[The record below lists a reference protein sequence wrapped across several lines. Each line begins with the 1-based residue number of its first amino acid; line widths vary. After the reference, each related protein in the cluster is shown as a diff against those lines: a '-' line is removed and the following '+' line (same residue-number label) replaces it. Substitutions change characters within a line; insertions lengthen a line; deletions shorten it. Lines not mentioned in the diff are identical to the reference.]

1 MSSYIQTTAEFKS
14 VVDGDIVG
22 QASLDATYDGKK
34 AEIKSYSDGTMNYV
48 ELDNDDIMAL
58 LSLPSSNISLEQRLI
73 EDHGTP
79 KHTTKKRHSTRRR
92 HKTKHR
98 HSTRRKTKSKTKTK
112 TKTKTKSKTKTKTKT
127 KTRRHHKTEV
137 PHKTKS
143 KTPEIMRTIY

>member
-14 VVDGDIVG
+14 VVDGDIVE
-22 QASLDATYDGKK
+22 QVSLDATYDGKK

-79 KHTTKKRHSTRRR
+79 KHMTKKRHSTRRR

-98 HSTRRKTKSKTKTK
+98 HSTRRKTKS
-112 TKTKTKSKTKTKTKT
+112 
-127 KTRRHHKTEV
+127 
-137 PHKTKS
+137 
-143 KTPEIMRTIY
+143 